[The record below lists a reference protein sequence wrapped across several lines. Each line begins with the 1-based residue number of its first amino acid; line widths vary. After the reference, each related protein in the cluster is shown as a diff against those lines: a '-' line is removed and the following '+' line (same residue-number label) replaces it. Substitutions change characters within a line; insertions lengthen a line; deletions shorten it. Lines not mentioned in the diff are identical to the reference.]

1 MQIAFFI
8 AAFFCLSPWAS
19 PPIALLLGII
29 LGLSLGNPY
38 PKKTGPF
45 SKTLLQLSVVCL
57 GFGMDLGVVLR
68 AGRDGLLF
76 AAVSIMVTLGLGW
89 WLGRVLSIHPR
100 TSALVSAG
108 TAICGGSAIA
118 AVGSVIAA
126 SEIEMSVAMGTV
138 FMLNATAL
146 FIFPPLGHWLQMS
159 QLQFWT
165 WAGVAIHDVSSVV
178 GAAASYGPDAL
189 NTATAVKLSR
199 TLWIIPVALAFGALL
214 GQGEPEGEEGEEGK
228 KPKAKLRV
236 PWFIFGF
243 LFASL
248 LRSYVPPIA
257 AIAPHI
263 AHLAH
268 PGLQLVLFLIGA
280 GINRTTLSKVQPAAL
295 AQGVILWAVISI
307 GSLAAVTL
315 LGA

>member
-1 MQIAFFI
+1 MKIAFFI
-8 AAFFCLSPWAS
+8 AALFCLSPWAS
-19 PPIALLLGII
+19 PPIALTLGIV

-45 SKTLLQLSVVCL
+45 SKTLLQIAVVCL

-76 AAVSIMVTLGLGW
+76 AAVSILVTLGLGW
-89 WLGRVLSIHPR
+89 WLGKVLSIHPR
-100 TSALVSAG
+100 TSALVSSG

-118 AVGSVIAA
+118 AVGGVIAA
-126 SEIEMSVAMGTV
+126 TEIEMSVAMGTV

-146 FIFPPLGHWLQMS
+146 FIFPPLGHWLDLT
-159 QLQFWT
+159 QLQFGT

-214 GQGEPEGEEGEEGK
+214 GQGEPDGEEGEK
-228 KPKAKLRV
+228 APKAKLRV

-248 LRSYVPPIA
+248 LRSTVPMVA
-257 AIAPHI
+257 AIAPYI

-295 AQGVILWAVISI
+295 VQGVILWVVISV